1 MKRGE
6 AQQSLIATN
15 RWWRDPRGWPARD
28 PDLRDAGD
36 APFRFQAGVLSNL
49 APGGLYVLRGP
60 RRVGK
65 TVEVKLAIRDLIAGG
80 IEPRRIVHMAVD
92 GLRSRGLGMLID
104 AAGALMQQG
113 ARRFWFFD
121 EITGITDGWPE
132 RIKWLRDN
140 DAGFRTDTVVL
151 TGSSAANLTAATKAL
166 AGRRGGAVGSD
177 RCLLPMGFR
186 SFLRLIPVEPP
197 PRDTEPLGIEDLT
210 PARLTEA
217 GHELVPWLDAM
228 IRGWEIYLRVGGFPS
243 AVASHVASREEAAAL
258 EAGLIDVIHG
268 DAFQRADWS
277 RAQTTDLLRRL
288 ARGLCAPV
296 GIASIANDIGV
307 SQASLKR
314 RIDELR
320 EAFVLWPCHRED
332 GLRPKLGAQAKHYF
346 TDPVYARLAPGAGF
360 DFTRLSQQQLG
371 MALLRASER
380 ACPGAHV
387 EFDRVLHHRTRTRK
401 EIDFVGP
408 GFGGVCIESKY
419 VDGSWRREAL
429 TLRASPWRGIVA
441 TRSELDL
448 AGPDVVAVPA
458 GLLAWLIDS

>member
-1 MKRGE
+1 MNRGE

-80 IEPRRIVHMAVD
+80 MEPRRIVHMAVD
-92 GLRSRGLGMLID
+92 GMRSRDLGMLID
-104 AAGALMQQG
+104 AAGALMPEG

-166 AGRRGGAVGSD
+166 AGRRGGAVDSD

-186 SFLRLIPVEPP
+186 SFLGLISTEPP
-197 PRDTEPLGIEDLT
+197 PDDAGSPGVEDLT
-210 PARLTEA
+210 PARLAEA
-217 GHELVPWLDAM
+217 GHRLAPWLDAM

-258 EAGLIDVIHG
+258 EAGLIDVVHG

-288 ARGLCAPV
+288 AGGLCAPV
-296 GIASIANDIGV
+296 SIASIANDTGV
-307 SQASLKR
+307 SRTSLKR

-332 GLRPKLGAQAKHYF
+332 GLRPKLGAQASS
-346 TDPVYARLAPGAGF
+346 TSP
-360 DFTRLSQQQLG
+360 TRCT
-371 MALLRASER
+371 RASHGGP
-380 ACPGAHV
+380 ASTSPGSRSSSSA
-387 EFDRVLHHRTRTRK
+387 
-401 EIDFVGP
+401 
-408 GFGGVCIESKY
+408 
-419 VDGSWRREAL
+419 WRCCG
-429 TLRASPWRGIVA
+429 RAS
-441 TRSELDL
+441 
-448 AGPDVVAVPA
+448 VPA
-458 GLLAWLIDS
+458 PAPMSSSIACSTTAPAPARRSISSAPTSAGSASNRSTWMEAGAAMR